1 MPSFFHNVL
10 KALLYLHKSCN
21 HLLKMKNKNMQCT
34 FTLHDSS
41 LKHQHNN
48 SGSEFAP
55 VGASSVLQRN
65 LKEGL
70 TVDSFSSVV
79 L

>member
-1 MPSFFHNVL
+1 
-10 KALLYLHKSCN
+10 
-21 HLLKMKNKNMQCT
+21 MKNKNMQCT

-79 L
+79 LWSLAPKNYKLSNATEN